1 MESNYYEVN
10 IAFNKENYEGLYNML
25 YMEGVES
32 ILEEAGM
39 LKIYFCEK
47 EIKKVDLLRDT
58 LVEEEIIN
66 EEDFSIELFENK
78 NWNIEW
84 ENTIEPVYIRDK
96 IIVYPSWKKKDL
108 KDIEDKILIEIDPK
122 MSFGTGHNETTQ
134 LVLELLCDNIKGNER
149 KLLDFGCGTG
159 ILTIAGIKLGIENAT
174 AIDVDDDSV
183 ENAREYFSNNDVSDK
198 VKLLKTEIS
207 RLDEDSFDVICAN
220 IIRSVIVD
228 NFEYINSRLSVN
240 GKLFLSGILND
251 DDQIIL
257 ELLFQND
264 YDVEDIVSKAGWMGI
279 YAIKRQL

>member
-96 IIVYPSWKKKDL
+96 IIVYPSWKKKYL

-228 NFEYINSRLSVN
+228 NFEHINSRLSVN